1 MEKLKHKVTERHVVD
16 NDIGKA
22 ADDTWENVV
31 GIENESYGLLHISI
45 ILIIKTIE
53 DRIQKGM
60 YFLRTCVD
68 MFASLNTWK
77 NIAKLTDEQV
87 KV

>member
-1 MEKLKHKVTERHVVD
+1 MEKLKYKVTERHVVD
-16 NDIGKA
+16 NDIDKA

-60 YFLRTCVD
+60 YFLKTCVD

-77 NIAKLTDEQV
+77 NIVKLTDEQV